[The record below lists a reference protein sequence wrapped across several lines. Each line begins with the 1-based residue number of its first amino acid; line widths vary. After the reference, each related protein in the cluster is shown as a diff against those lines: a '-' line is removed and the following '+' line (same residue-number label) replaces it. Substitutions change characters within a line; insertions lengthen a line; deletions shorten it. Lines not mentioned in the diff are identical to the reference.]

1 MASKELNVKVKQR
14 YDTAS
19 NWTTNNPVLLAGE
32 LGIESDTKKMKV
44 GDGTTSWNSL
54 AYMIATPEL
63 PNNIAYTDKS
73 NEFTEPQKFSS
84 RDGYIEL
91 GSMASINDS
100 GIIKVVS
107 AITVTEDS
115 ENIYNLLFP
124 KKSGTIALLEDAQGA
139 SLISED
145 AKLMD
150 LDDGLYT
157 IQPKSTSPVKLYYNG
172 STTNTYLSISSGFI
186 NVLGQ
191 ENLTSTTSTTKYL
204 FGSLYIKGHARDGE
218 SYDSRSGHVLVI
230 GWGSSERGYCVLT
243 YLSGVSPIA
252 TQDYVDNKSSKI
264 TWRKW

>member
-1 MASKELNVKVKQR
+1 MASKELNVKLKQR

-91 GSMASINDS
+91 GSMASINDN
-100 GIIKVVS
+100 GIMKLVS
-107 AITVTEDS
+107 AITVTEDG
-115 ENIYNLLFP
+115 ENIYNLIFP

-145 AKLMD
+145 TNLMD
-150 LDDGLYT
+150 LDAGLYT
-157 IQPKSTSPVKLYYNG
+157 IQPKGTLPVKLYYNG
-172 STTNTYLSISSGFI
+172 STTDAYVSIESGFL
-186 NVLGQ
+186 NVVKSSSSSTRQFFGDIYQSGQ
-191 ENLTSTTSTTKYL
+191 KLEGEAFDQRAT
-204 FGSLYIKGHARDGE
+204 HAII
-218 SYDSRSGHVLVI
+218 L
-230 GWGSSERGYCVLT
+230 GWGSSSRGYCSST
-243 YLSGVSPIA
+243 YLSGASPIA
-252 TQDYVDNKSSKI
+252 TQDYVDSKSSKTI
-264 TWRKW
+264 WREWN